1 MRLLV
6 INPNTSQSVT
16 DKIEA
21 VARPAAASA
30 TELDF
35 VTAPYGVPYIATR
48 AEAIIGGRVVLEVM
62 AERAGSYDAVVVAAF
77 GDPGLGG
84 ARELFDVPVVG
95 LAEAAMLMA
104 LPLGRRFSIVS
115 FSSRLEP
122 WYRECVE
129 WQGLQGRLAS
139 IRMLDAKVADVSR
152 VQQENEDLL
161 VALAQRAADED
172 GAEVVILAGAPLA
185 GLASRVLIA
194 SACRWWKAS
203 PPASRWP
210 KPWSRCSRARPAAA
224 PSRCRHRNRPVACPP
239 RSNAPSPTV
248 PEPGRLPAGHENARR
263 IPARASMR

>member
-21 VARPAAASA
+21 VARPAAAPG
-30 TELDF
+30 TELSF

-139 IRMLDAKVADVSR
+139 IRMLAAKVADVGR
-152 VQQENEDLL
+152 VQQDNEDLL

-185 GLASRVLIA
+185 GLASRVHDRVSVPLVESVAA
-194 SACRWWKAS
+194 SIKVAEALVTLQPRKAS
-203 PPASRWP
+203 SGSFSLPPS
-210 KPWSRCSRARPAAA
+210 KPSSGL
-224 PSRCRHRNRPVACPP
+224 PVAL
-239 RSNAPSPTV
+239 
-248 PEPGRLPAGHENARR
+248 E
-263 IPARASMR
+263 RAIAHGA